1 MKKKKKV
8 ICKEGYSIRTT
19 KEFAKKVVRKEGY
32 LGRRQFARKKIVC
45 EEGDLF
51 GKKVI

>member
-19 KEFAKKVVRKEGY
+19 KEFAKKVVREGY
-32 LGRRQFARKKIVC
+32 LGRRRFARKKVVRG
-45 EEGDLF
+45 EGDL
-51 GKKVI
+51 